1 MADFISISNTG
12 LNRLAWKVLAKWY
25 STRSH
30 LNTFL
35 MAFLQKPNVRLN
47 RTTIYNSVELLCFAK
62 KVQKI
67 CQLVPFLPV
76 VSANELQ
83 NHFRSR
89 PLAHFPVI
97 SLAIYIV

>member
-35 MAFLQKPNVRLN
+35 MAFFAETK
-47 RTTIYNSVELLCFAK
+47 RTT
-62 KVQKI
+62 
-67 CQLVPFLPV
+67 
-76 VSANELQ
+76 
-83 NHFRSR
+83 
-89 PLAHFPVI
+89 
-97 SLAIYIV
+97 